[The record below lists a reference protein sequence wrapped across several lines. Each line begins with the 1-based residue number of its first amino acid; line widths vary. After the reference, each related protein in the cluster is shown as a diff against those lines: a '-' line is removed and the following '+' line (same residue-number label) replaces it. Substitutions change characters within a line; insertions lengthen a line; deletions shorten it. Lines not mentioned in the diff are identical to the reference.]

1 MRIISAAFVASI
13 LGTVAAFQAPRP
25 AFAPNAQSKA
35 ISSTALSMAG
45 TGPLNCRPIG
55 IGSATPRTI
64 VTNVDLEDVV
74 ETSDDWIKT
83 RTGIS
88 QRHVLTHPKG
98 DESDESIKTLS
109 IQAAKNA
116 LEMSGLDAMDIDLV
130 IVATS
135 SPDDIFGDA
144 PTVASAIGAKNAFA
158 YDLTAACSGFMFGT
172 VTAGQFL
179 HNSGNTVN
187 NAIVVGADA
196 LTRWVDW
203 DDRNTCILFG
213 DGAGA
218 MVLTASE
225 ETGILGGAAHSN
237 GEGSKD
243 LNCLYSGTPR
253 VVDTPGD
260 GTTVS
265 EGGYDNL
272 AMNGKEV
279 YKFATREVPTVL
291 EEAFETAGIT
301 ADDVDWL
308 LLHQANIRIMDT
320 VAKRLGIPKE
330 KIITNLA
337 NYGNTSAGS
346 IPLALDEAVRSG
358 QVKKGDVIACAG
370 FGAGLSWGATIF
382 KWG

>member
-1 MRIISAAFVASI
+1 M
-13 LGTVAAFQAPRP
+13 
-25 AFAPNAQSKA
+25 
-35 ISSTALSMAG
+35 
-45 TGPLNCRPIG
+45 
-55 IGSATPRTI
+55 
-64 VTNVDLEDVV
+64 
-74 ETSDDWIKT
+74 
-83 RTGIS
+83 
-88 QRHVLTHPKG
+88 
-98 DESDESIKTLS
+98 S

-243 LNCLYSGTPR
+243 LNCL
-253 VVDTPGD
+253 
-260 GTTVS
+260 
-265 EGGYDNL
+265 
-272 AMNGKEV
+272 
-279 YKFATREVPTVL
+279 
-291 EEAFETAGIT
+291 
-301 ADDVDWL
+301 
-308 LLHQANIRIMDT
+308 
-320 VAKRLGIPKE
+320 
-330 KIITNLA
+330 
-337 NYGNTSAGS
+337 
-346 IPLALDEAVRSG
+346 
-358 QVKKGDVIACAG
+358 
-370 FGAGLSWGATIF
+370 
-382 KWG
+382 